1 MSYDEMYY
9 ETLLKCVDA
18 SPLNH
23 HNTEDNRINWSK
35 VLVLMQAHYPD
46 LGVSSEGLRSQYR
59 RRQSS
64 GLRQSDKRR
73 QDLTS
78 GRKSLE
84 ERLLF
89 EIKHKRRLDYLVDR
103 LGETEDAIL
112 ASAIRLPMLGYTG
125 VAVWQEEGIIWIHN
139 TAKPVIGHE
148 TVDMSALWDGET
160 IQFGVV
166 SDNHGGSKFEALD
179 ALRNFYT
186 QCANRGIGT
195 VYHAGDI
202 TDGYYNIRPTSIF
215 EQNAVGFTNQVD
227 WVCDNYPEV
236 DGITTMFIT
245 GNHDVTHFRNG
256 FAEIGVHIQ
265 DRRPDLVYLGQ
276 DIANVEMTPNLT
288 ISLFHPNDK
297 PVQSLDMRLRKL
309 INDNPALTGQILLV
323 GHYHKYAS
331 TCYNGVY
338 GYCVPSF
345 QKQTP
350 FMTRCNIQSVVGG
363 LIFTVRVDREGNLLS
378 IGTEF
383 IGYDQ

>member
-148 TVDMSALWDGET
+148 TVDMSAL
-160 IQFGVV
+160 
-166 SDNHGGSKFEALD
+166 
-179 ALRNFYT
+179 
-186 QCANRGIGT
+186 
-195 VYHAGDI
+195 
-202 TDGYYNIRPTSIF
+202 
-215 EQNAVGFTNQVD
+215 
-227 WVCDNYPEV
+227 
-236 DGITTMFIT
+236 
-245 GNHDVTHFRNG
+245 
-256 FAEIGVHIQ
+256 
-265 DRRPDLVYLGQ
+265 
-276 DIANVEMTPNLT
+276 
-288 ISLFHPNDK
+288 
-297 PVQSLDMRLRKL
+297 
-309 INDNPALTGQILLV
+309 
-323 GHYHKYAS
+323 
-331 TCYNGVY
+331 
-338 GYCVPSF
+338 
-345 QKQTP
+345 
-350 FMTRCNIQSVVGG
+350 
-363 LIFTVRVDREGNLLS
+363 
-378 IGTEF
+378 
-383 IGYDQ
+383 